1 MSKVAAFARLRSAA
15 SALAPLLAIACL
27 LAVAL
32 VAPVEARSRDRAG
45 DYDFWVLSLSWSP
58 SWCEATGN
66 ARGDAQCA
74 RPFAFVV
81 HGLWPQYDRGFPSD
95 CPTRAAEPTRAQ
107 IDAVLDVMPSP
118 GLVRHEWRKHGTCS
132 GLTAESYLK
141 VIRKLFV
148 KIRIPDEFK
157 APTEPRMV
165 QTRAVERAFMAVNKG
180 LDAGEISILCDP
192 RRLQEVR
199 LCLKKDLSAFVSCPE
214 VERRDCR
221 ADRVYM
227 PAVR

>member
-1 MSKVAAFARLRSAA
+1 MSKVVAH
-15 SALAPLLAIACL
+15 ALLCL
-27 LAVAL
+27 LALAFL
-32 VAPVEARSRDRAG
+32 AAPPAGAQSRGRAG
-45 DYDFWVLSLSWSP
+45 DYDFWVFSLSWSP
-58 SWCEATGN
+58 SFCEATGK

-107 IDAVLDVMPSP
+107 VDAVLDVMPSP

-132 GLTAESYLK
+132 GLSAESYLK
-141 VIRKLFV
+141 IIRKLYE
-148 KIRIPDEFK
+148 KIHIPDEFK
-157 APTEPRMV
+157 SPDQPRMV
-165 QTRAVERAFMAVNKG
+165 ETRAVERAFMAANRG
-180 LDAGEISILCDP
+180 LDAGEISIYCDA

-221 ADRVYM
+221 APNVYM